1 MLIPEKLKV
10 LWRFIY
16 PYRKQLGFL
25 SFLSILIALLDGIM
39 LVLLFDF
46 IRLIINQSLEISRFV
61 TWVLVPLGLS
71 NFKFQ
76 TIAVIYAACLGI
88 LALTRFGGNALFER
102 NINQLR
108 GYVLTKI
115 QENLMRLYLYAPW
128 YYFWNKKHGEMLFH
142 ITGAPLK
149 ATEVFLQLSKIV
161 ATSIMLVVIPVVLF
175 FMSASLFLVGVI
187 LGIGYFLLIHK
198 LGRRVSYYTGKG
210 RVDSSRIQNALAAE
224 ALSGIRYIR
233 AYGYEKTWLN
243 LFSVQVRR
251 FADLMARDA
260 FWTALPPRLI
270 ELFVVLGFLT
280 LILASMVIIS
290 GKFTESI
297 PVLGTY
303 FFGIIRLLPSLSQ
316 MGSARMQ
323 LQGNLPYIEALE
335 KITHEIDLKT
345 ACSGQ
350 PVPISSS
357 KGGIEISLE
366 SIGFSYE
373 PERPV
378 LNEFTLN
385 ISPAKITAL
394 VGASGSGKSTVL
406 DLILGF
412 IQPHKGQVLINGKPL
427 TSLDINDL
435 RSRIALVGQDVF
447 LFHDTIEANL
457 RMGFPEAPFE
467 KVEEAAAIAGIL
479 EVIQSLP
486 DKWQTVIGDRG
497 IKLSGG
503 QRQRFALARALLRNP
518 DIYLLDEPTS
528 ALDAETEQ
536 AIMPSFLEYVRK
548 KTVVLVA
555 HRLQTIQHA
564 DMIVIIDKGRIVGSG
579 SHEELMNQKGLY
591 TAMVRAAGLSNS
603 NG

>member
-16 PYRKQLGFL
+16 PYRKQLGSL
-25 SFLSILIALLDGIM
+25 SFLSILIAFLDGIM
-39 LVLLFDF
+39 LVVLFDF
-46 IRLIINQSLEISRFV
+46 IRLIINQGLETSRFV
-61 TWVLVPLGLS
+61 TWILVPVGLG

-76 TIAVIYAACLGI
+76 TIAIIYAACLGV
-88 LALTRFGGNALFER
+88 LALIRFGGSALFER
-102 NINQLR
+102 KINQLR
-108 GYVLTKI
+108 AYVLAKT
-115 QENLMRLYLYAPW
+115 QEKFMRLYLYAPW
-128 YYFWNKKHGEMLFH
+128 YHFWHKKQGEMLFH
-142 ITGAPLK
+142 ITNAPLK
-149 ATEVFLQLSKIV
+149 ATEVFLQVSKIV
-161 ATSIMLVVIPVVLF
+161 ATSVMLIVIPGVLF
-175 FMSASLFLVGVI
+175 FMSSLLFLIGVI
-187 LGIGYFLLIHK
+187 LGSGYFFLIHK
-198 LGRRVSYYTGKG
+198 LGRRVSYYTGKE
-210 RVDSSRIQNALAAE
+210 RVDASRIQNALAAE
-224 ALSGIRYIR
+224 ALAGIRYIR

-270 ELFVVLGFLT
+270 ELFVVLGFVT
-280 LILASMVIIS
+280 LILASIVIIG

-303 FFGIIRLLPSLSQ
+303 FFGIVRLLPALSQ
-316 MGSARMQ
+316 MGNARMQ
-323 LQGNLPYIEALE
+323 LQGNLPYLETLE
-335 KITHEIDLKT
+335 KITHEVDSKT
-345 ACSGQ
+345 TCSGQ
-350 PVPISSS
+350 PVPISS

-366 SIGFSYE
+366 SIVFSYE
-373 PERPV
+373 SERPV
-378 LNEFTLN
+378 LNGFTLN
-385 ISPAKITAL
+385 ISPAKTTAL

-412 IQPHKGQVLINGKPL
+412 IQPHKGRVLINGKPL

-457 RMGFPEAPFE
+457 RMGFPEAPFK

-479 EVIQSLP
+479 EFIQSLP
-486 DKWQTVIGDRG
+486 GKWQTVIGDRG

-536 AIMPSFLEYVRK
+536 AIMSSFLDYVRK
-548 KTVVLVA
+548 KTVILVA

-564 DMIVIIDKGRIVGSG
+564 DLIVVIDQGRIVGSG
-579 SHEELMNQKGLY
+579 SHGELMNQKGLY
-591 TAMVRAAGLSNS
+591 TAMVRATGSSNS
-603 NG
+603 QG